1 MRIDHKLQ
9 RVQVDSFEISDEL
22 VYRFFVSLPENERE
36 TALLRAIRIGVLAT
50 MEDRFSAF
58 LSKTTD
64 DLGVQLENLKLLFDM
79 KQEVFHKTAIKGVA
93 AENDILEFLEAY
105 IEHFHLGDVVS
116 LSGTSK
122 GLLKNNKT
130 GDILAYVGGEN
141 SGKKVA
147 IECKFD
153 KSIKLGDVDS
163 PDIASN
169 KYDTAWSQL
178 LESTVNRGANA
189 SIIVFDQTLADASIQ
204 RIVDGVTYI
213 ENIGFICIID
223 YEASDYHNLAIAYNL
238 ARGLALRKDGKNVEV
253 EFVNMLIKRLLKD
266 IRDVQNIEMLVK
278 TNIKNNQQ
286 ILKNIE
292 KSLLSIEFNQQYLVK
307 YLEDGA
313 LSKAD
318 LLDFYQREDIRAKYK
333 LISKEIEI
341 YDKSTICYICLDRVV
356 IMDDATLWRML
367 HGYCWRNIF

>member
-22 VYRFFVSLPENERE
+22 VYRYFDTLPEAERE
-36 TALLRAIRIGVLAT
+36 AALLRAIRIGVLAT

-93 AENDILEFLEAY
+93 AENDILEFLEEY
-105 IEHFHLGDVVS
+105 IERNHLGDVVS
-116 LSGTSK
+116 LTGTSK

-130 GDILAYVGGEN
+130 GDIMAFVGGES
-141 SGKKVA
+141 SGRKVA

-153 KSIKLGDVDS
+153 KSIKLGDIDS

-178 LESTVNRGANA
+178 LEATVNRDANA
-189 SIIVFDQTLADASIQ
+189 SIIVFDKTLADASIQ
-204 RIVDGVTYI
+204 RAVDGVTYVDG
-213 ENIGFICIID
+213 IGFICIID
-223 YEASDYHNLAIAYNL
+223 YEASDYQNLAVAYNL

-253 EFVNMLIKRLLKD
+253 EFVNMLIGRLLKD

-292 KSLLSIEFNQQYLVK
+292 KSLLSIEFDQRYLAK
-307 YLEDGA
+307 YMEDGY

-318 LLDFYQREDIRAKYK
+318 LLEFYQREEIRAKYK
-333 LISKEIEI
+333 LIAKEIE
-341 YDKSTICYICLDRVV
+341 
-356 IMDDATLWRML
+356 AEE
-367 HGYCWRNIF
+367 GE

>member
-9 RVQVDSFEISDEL
+9 RIQVDSFEISDEL
-22 VYRFFVSLPENERE
+22 VYRFFNSLPENERE

-79 KQEVFHKTAIKGVA
+79 KQEIFHKTAIKGVT
-93 AENDILEFLEAY
+93 AENDILEFLETY
-105 IEHFHLGDVVS
+105 IDHFHLGDVVS

-163 PDIASN
+163 LDIASN
-169 KYDTAWSQL
+169 EYDTAWSQL
-178 LESTVNRGANA
+178 LETTVNRGANTG
-189 SIIVFDQTLADASIQ
+189 IIVFDKTLADASIQ
-204 RIVDGVTYI
+204 RAVDGVTYI
-213 ENIGFICIID
+213 DNIGFICIID
-223 YEASDYHNLAIAYNL
+223 YEASDYHNLAIAYNF
-238 ARGLALRKDGKNVEV
+238 ARRLALRKDGKNIEV
-253 EFVNMLIKRLLKD
+253 DFVNMLIQRLLKD
-266 IRDVQNIEMLVK
+266 IRDIQNIEMLVK
-278 TNIKNNQQ
+278 NNIKNNLQ

-292 KSLLSIEFNQQYLVK
+292 KSLLSIEFNQQYLMK
-307 YLEDGA
+307 YLEDGY
-313 LSKAD
+313 LSKVD
-318 LLDFYQREDIRAKYK
+318 LLDFYQREEIRAKYK
-333 LISKEIEI
+333 LISKEIE
-341 YDKSTICYICLDRVV
+341 SL
-356 IMDDATLWRML
+356 
-367 HGYCWRNIF
+367 GNE

>member
-1 MRIDHKLQ
+1 
-9 RVQVDSFEISDEL
+9 
-22 VYRFFVSLPENERE
+22 
-36 TALLRAIRIGVLAT
+36 
-50 MEDRFSAF
+50 
-58 LSKTTD
+58 
-64 DLGVQLENLKLLFDM
+64 M
-79 KQEVFHKTAIKGVA
+79 KQEFFHKTAIKGIA

-105 IEHFHLGDVVS
+105 IERFHLGDVVS

-122 GLLKNNKT
+122 DLLKNNKT

-163 PDIASN
+163 PDIA
-169 KYDTAWSQL
+169 WSQL
-178 LESTVNRGANA
+178 LEATVNRGANA
-189 SIIVFDQTLADASIQ
+189 SIIVFDKTLADASIQ

-223 YEASDYHNLAIAYNL
+223 YEASDFHNLAIAYNF
-238 ARGLALRKDGKNVEV
+238 ARGLALRKDGKNIEV
-253 EFVNMLIKRLLKD
+253 DFVNMLIQRLLKD

-278 TNIKNNQQ
+278 NNIKNNQQ

-292 KSLLSIEFNQQYLVK
+292 KNLLSIEFNQQYLMK
-307 YLEDGA
+307 YLEDGS
-313 LSKAD
+313 LSKVD

-333 LISKEIEI
+333 LISKEIESI
-341 YDKSTICYICLDRVV
+341 EAEKDWIK
-356 IMDDATLWRML
+356 IMKCR
-367 HGYCWRNIF
+367 

>member
-22 VYRFFVSLPENERE
+22 VYRYFNSLPENERE
-36 TALLRAIRIGVLAT
+36 IALLRAIRIGVLAT

-58 LSKTTD
+58 LSKTTN

-79 KQEVFHKTAIKGVA
+79 RQEIFHKTAIKGVA
-93 AENDILEFLEAY
+93 AENDILEYLEAY
-105 IEHFHLGDVVS
+105 VERFVPRDVVS

-178 LESTVNRGANA
+178 LEATVNRGANA
-189 SIIVFDQTLADASIQ
+189 SIIVFDKTLADASIQ
-204 RIVDGVTYI
+204 RVVNGVTYI
-213 ENIGFICIID
+213 DNIGFICIID

-238 ARGLALRKDGKNVEV
+238 ARGLALRSDGKKVEV
-253 EFVNMLIKRLLKD
+253 GFVNMFIQRLLKD

-286 ILKNIE
+286 ILKSIE

-307 YLEDGA
+307 YMEDGT

-333 LISKEIEI
+333 LISKEIE
-341 YDKSTICYICLDRVV
+341 SLE
-356 IMDDATLWRML
+356 AE
-367 HGYCWRNIF
+367 

>member
-22 VYRFFVSLPENERE
+22 VYRYFDSLPEAERE
-36 TALLRAIRIGVLAT
+36 AALLRAIRIGVLAT

-93 AENDILEFLEAY
+93 AENDILEFLEGY
-105 IEHFHLGDVVS
+105 IERNHLGDVVS
-116 LSGTSK
+116 LTGTSK

-130 GDILAYVGGEN
+130 GDIMAYVGGES
-141 SGKKVA
+141 SGRKVA

-178 LESTVNRGANA
+178 LEATVNRDANA
-189 SIIVFDQTLADASIQ
+189 SIIVFDKSLADASIQ
-204 RIVDGVTYI
+204 RAVDGVTYVDG
-213 ENIGFICIID
+213 IGFICIID
-223 YEASDYHNLAIAYNL
+223 YEASDYQNLAVAYNL

-253 EFVNMLIKRLLKD
+253 EFVNMLIGRLLKD
-266 IRDVQNIEMLVK
+266 IRDVQSIETLVK

-292 KSLLSIEFNQQYLVK
+292 KSLLSIEFDQK
-307 YLEDGA
+307 YLAKYMEDGY

-318 LLDFYQREDIRAKYK
+318 LLEFYQREEIRAKYK
-333 LISKEIEI
+333 LIAKEIE
-341 YDKSTICYICLDRVV
+341 
-356 IMDDATLWRML
+356 AEE
-367 HGYCWRNIF
+367 GE

>member
-22 VYRFFVSLPENERE
+22 VYRYFDSLPEAERE
-36 TALLRAIRIGVLAT
+36 AALLRAIRIGVLAT

-93 AENDILEFLEAY
+93 AENDILEFLEGY
-105 IEHFHLGDVVS
+105 IERNHLGDVVS
-116 LSGTSK
+116 LTGTSK

-130 GDILAYVGGEN
+130 GDIMAYVGGES
-141 SGKKVA
+141 SGRKVA

-178 LESTVNRGANA
+178 LEAAVNRDANA
-189 SIIVFDQTLADASIQ
+189 SIIVFDKSLADASIQ
-204 RIVDGVTYI
+204 RAVDGVTYVDG
-213 ENIGFICIID
+213 IGFICIID
-223 YEASDYHNLAIAYNL
+223 YEASDYQNLAVAYNL

-253 EFVNMLIKRLLKD
+253 EFVNMLIQRLLKD
-266 IRDVQNIEMLVK
+266 IRDVQSIETLVK

-292 KSLLSIEFNQQYLVK
+292 KSLLSIEFDQRYLAK
-307 YLEDGA
+307 YLEDGY
-313 LSKAD
+313 LNKTD
-318 LLDFYQREDIRAKYK
+318 LLEFYQREEIRAKYK
-333 LISKEIEI
+333 LIAREIEAEEI
-341 YDKSTICYICLDRVV
+341 EAK
-356 IMDDATLWRML
+356 
-367 HGYCWRNIF
+367 

>member
-9 RVQVDSFEISDEL
+9 RIQVDSFEISDEL
-22 VYRFFVSLPENERE
+22 VYRYFDSLSETERE
-36 TALLRAIRIGVLAT
+36 AALLRTIRIGVLAT

-93 AENDILEFLEAY
+93 AENDILEFLEGY
-105 IEHFHLGDVVS
+105 IEKYHLGDVVS
-116 LSGTSK
+116 LTGTSK
-122 GLLKNNKT
+122 GMLKNNKT
-130 GDILAYVGGEN
+130 GDAMAFMGGES
-141 SGKKVA
+141 SGRKVV

-153 KSIKLGDVDS
+153 KGIKLGDVDS

-178 LESTVNRGANA
+178 LEATVNREANA
-189 SIIVFDQTLADASIQ
+189 SVIVFDKTLADASIQ
-204 RIVDGVTYI
+204 RAVDGVTYVDG
-213 ENIGFICIID
+213 IGFICIID
-223 YEASDYHNLAIAYNL
+223 YEASDYQNLAVAYNL

-253 EFVNMLIKRLLKD
+253 EFVNMLIQRLLKD
-266 IRDVQNIEMLVK
+266 VRDVQNIEMLVR

-292 KSLLSIEFNQQYLVK
+292 KSLLSIEFDQKYLAK
-307 YLEDGA
+307 YLEDGY

-318 LLDFYQREDIRAKYK
+318 LLEFYQREEIRARYK
-333 LISKEIEI
+333 LIAKDIEAE
-341 YDKSTICYICLDRVV
+341 DND
-356 IMDDATLWRML
+356 
-367 HGYCWRNIF
+367 

>member
-9 RVQVDSFEISDEL
+9 RVQVEGFEISDEL
-22 VYRFFVSLPENERE
+22 VYRYFDSLPENERE
-36 TALLRAIRIGVLAT
+36 IALLRAIRIGILAM

-58 LSKTTD
+58 LSKTTN

-93 AENDILEFLEAY
+93 AENDILEFLKSY
-105 IEHFHLGDVVS
+105 IERCRLGDVVS

-130 GDILAYVGGEN
+130 GDIMAYIGDEN
-141 SGKKVA
+141 SGKKIA

-169 KYDTAWSQL
+169 KYDTAWGQL
-178 LESTVNRGANA
+178 LEASVNRDANT
-189 SIIVFDQTLADASIQ
+189 SIIVFDKTLADASIQ
-204 RIVDGVTYI
+204 RAVDGVMYI
-213 ENIGFICIID
+213 NNIGFVCIID
-223 YEASDYHNLAIAYNL
+223 YETSNYQNLAIAYNL
-238 ARGLALRKDGKNVEV
+238 ARGLALRRDGKNVKV
-253 EFVNMLIKRLLKD
+253 GFVNLLIQRLLKD
-266 IRDVQNIEMLVK
+266 IRDIQNIEMLVK
-278 TNIKNNQQ
+278 TNIKNNLQ

-307 YLEDGA
+307 YLEDGV

-318 LLDFYQREDIRAKYK
+318 LLDFYQREEIRAKYK
-333 LISKEIEI
+333 LISKEIESI
-341 YDKSTICYICLDRVV
+341 EVE
-356 IMDDATLWRML
+356 
-367 HGYCWRNIF
+367 

>member
-9 RVQVDSFEISDEL
+9 RIQVDSFEISDEL
-22 VYRFFVSLPENERE
+22 VYRFFISIPENERE

-79 KQEVFHKTAIKGVA
+79 KQEIFHKTAIKGVA
-93 AENDILEFLEAY
+93 AENDILEFLETY
-105 IEHFHLGDVVS
+105 IDNFHLGDVVS

-163 PDIASN
+163 LDIASN

-178 LESTVNRGANA
+178 LETAVNRGANT
-189 SIIVFDQTLADASIQ
+189 SIIVFDKTLADASIQ
-204 RIVDGVTYI
+204 RAVDGVSYI
-213 ENIGFICIID
+213 DNIGFICIID
-223 YEASDYHNLAIAYNL
+223 YEASDYHNLAIAYNF
-238 ARGLALRKDGKNVEV
+238 ARRLALRKDGKNIEV
-253 EFVNMLIKRLLKD
+253 DFVNMLIQRLLKD
-266 IRDVQNIEMLVK
+266 IRDIQNIEMLVK
-278 TNIKNNQQ
+278 NNIKNNLQ

-292 KSLLSIEFNQQYLVK
+292 KSLLSIEFNQQYLMK
-307 YLEDGA
+307 YLEDGY
-313 LSKAD
+313 LSKVD
-318 LLDFYQREDIRAKYK
+318 LLDFYQREEIRAKYK
-333 LISKEIEI
+333 LISKEIESLGNE
-341 YDKSTICYICLDRVV
+341 YNY
-356 IMDDATLWRML
+356 
-367 HGYCWRNIF
+367 

>member
-1 MRIDHKLQ
+1 MRIDHKLS
-9 RVQVDSFEISDEL
+9 RVQIDSFEISDEL
-22 VYRFFVSLPENERE
+22 VFRYFDSLPESERE
-36 TALLRAIRIGVLAT
+36 AALMRAIRIGVLAQ
-50 MEDRFSAF
+50 MEDRFSSF
-58 LSKTTD
+58 LAKTTD

-93 AENDILEFLEAY
+93 AENDILEFLEGY
-105 IEHFHLGDVVS
+105 IERYHLGDVVS
-116 LSGTSK
+116 LTGTSK

-130 GDILAYVGGEN
+130 GDLMAYVGGEN
-141 SGKKVA
+141 SGRKVA

-153 KSIKLGDVDS
+153 KSIKLGDMDS

-178 LESTVNRGANA
+178 LEATVNRDANA
-189 SIIVFDQTLADASIQ
+189 SIIVFDKSLADASIQ
-204 RIVDGVTYI
+204 RAVDGVTYVDG
-213 ENIGFICIID
+213 IGFICIID
-223 YEASDYHNLAIAYNL
+223 YEASDYQNLAVAYNL

-253 EFVNMLIKRLLKD
+253 EFVNMLIGRLLKD

-292 KSLLSIEFNQQYLVK
+292 KSLLSIEFDQRYLAK
-307 YLEDGA
+307 YLEDGY

-318 LLDFYQREDIRAKYK
+318 LLEFYQREEIRAKYK
-333 LISKEIEI
+333 LIAKEIEEE
-341 YDKSTICYICLDRVV
+341 
-356 IMDDATLWRML
+356 
-367 HGYCWRNIF
+367 

>member
-22 VYRFFVSLPENERE
+22 VYRYFDSLPETERE
-36 TALLRAIRIGVLAT
+36 ASLLRAIRIGVLAT

-93 AENDILEFLEAY
+93 AENDILEFLEGY
-105 IEHFHLGDVVS
+105 IEKYHLGDVVS
-116 LSGTSK
+116 LTGTSK

-130 GDILAYVGGEN
+130 GDIIAFVGGES
-141 SGKKVA
+141 SGRKVV

-153 KSIKLGDVDS
+153 KSIKLGDVES

-178 LESTVNRGANA
+178 LEATVNRDANA
-189 SIIVFDQTLADASIQ
+189 SVIVFDKTLADASIQ
-204 RIVDGVTYI
+204 RAVDGITYV
-213 ENIGFICIID
+213 EGIGFICIID
-223 YEASDYHNLAIAYNL
+223 YEASDYQNLAVAYNL

-253 EFVNMLIKRLLKD
+253 EFVNMLIQRLLKD
-266 IRDVQNIEMLVK
+266 IRDVQNIEMLVR

-292 KSLLSIEFNQQYLVK
+292 KSLLSIEFDQK
-307 YLEDGA
+307 YLAKYMEDGY

-318 LLDFYQREDIRAKYK
+318 MLEFYQREEIRARYK
-333 LISKEIEI
+333 LIAKEIEVE
-341 YDKSTICYICLDRVV
+341 DND
-356 IMDDATLWRML
+356 
-367 HGYCWRNIF
+367 

>member
-9 RVQVDSFEISDEL
+9 RVQVDGFEISDEL
-22 VYRFFVSLPENERE
+22 VYRYFDSLPEAERE

-93 AENDILEFLEAY
+93 AENDILEFLEGY
-105 IEHFHLGDVVS
+105 IERNHMGDVVS
-116 LSGTSK
+116 LTGTSK

-130 GDILAYVGGEN
+130 GDIMAYVGGES
-141 SGKKVA
+141 SGRKVA

-178 LESTVNRGANA
+178 LEATVNRDANA
-189 SIIVFDQTLADASIQ
+189 SIIVFDKTLADASIQ
-204 RIVDGVTYI
+204 RAVDGVTYVDG
-213 ENIGFICIID
+213 IGFICIID
-223 YEASDYHNLAIAYNL
+223 YEASDYQNLAVVYNL

-253 EFVNMLIKRLLKD
+253 EFVNMLIQRLLKD

-292 KSLLSIEFNQQYLVK
+292 KSLLSIEFDQRYLAK
-307 YLEDGA
+307 YLEDGY
-313 LSKAD
+313 LNKAD
-318 LLDFYQREDIRAKYK
+318 LLEFYQREEIRAKYK
-333 LISKEIEI
+333 LIAKEIE
-341 YDKSTICYICLDRVV
+341 VEE
-356 IMDDATLWRML
+356 
-367 HGYCWRNIF
+367 GE

>member
-22 VYRFFVSLPENERE
+22 VYRYFDSLPETERE
-36 TALLRAIRIGVLAT
+36 ASLLRAIRIGVLAT

-93 AENDILEFLEAY
+93 AENDILEFLEVY
-105 IEHFHLGDVVS
+105 LERYHLGDVVS
-116 LSGTSK
+116 LTGTSK

-130 GDILAYVGGEN
+130 GDIMAYVGGES
-141 SGKKVA
+141 SGRKVA

-153 KSIKLGDVDS
+153 KSIKLGDIDS

-178 LESTVNRGANA
+178 LEVTVNRDANA
-189 SIIVFDQTLADASIQ
+189 SIIVFDKSLADASIQ
-204 RIVDGVTYI
+204 RVVDGVTYV
-213 ENIGFICIID
+213 EGIGFICIID
-223 YEASDYHNLAIAYNL
+223 YEASDYQNLAVAYNL
-238 ARGLALRKDGKNVEV
+238 ARGMALRKDGKNVEV
-253 EFVNMLIKRLLKD
+253 EFVNMLIGRLLKD
-266 IRDVQNIEMLVK
+266 IRDVQNIELLVK

-292 KSLLSIEFNQQYLVK
+292 KSLLSIEFDQQYLSK
-307 YLEDGA
+307 YLEDGY

-318 LLDFYQREDIRAKYK
+318 LLEFYQREEIRAKYK
-333 LISKEIEI
+333 LIAKEIEG
-341 YDKSTICYICLDRVV
+341 D
-356 IMDDATLWRML
+356 
-367 HGYCWRNIF
+367 

>member
-22 VYRFFVSLPENERE
+22 VYRYFDSLPEAERE
-36 TALLRAIRIGVLAT
+36 AALLRAIRIGVLAT

-79 KQEVFHKTAIKGVA
+79 KQEVFHKTSIKGVA
-93 AENDILEFLEAY
+93 AENDILEFLEEY
-105 IEHFHLGDVVS
+105 IERNRLGDVVS
-116 LSGTSK
+116 LTGTSK

-130 GDILAYVGGEN
+130 GDIMAYVGGES
-141 SGKKVA
+141 SGRKVA

-153 KSIKLGDVDS
+153 KSIRLGDVDS

-178 LESTVNRGANA
+178 LEATVNRDANA
-189 SIIVFDQTLADASIQ
+189 SIIVFDKTLADASIQ
-204 RIVDGVTYI
+204 RSVDGVTYVDG
-213 ENIGFICIID
+213 IGFVCIID
-223 YEASDYHNLAIAYNL
+223 YEASDYQNLAVAYNL

-253 EFVNMLIKRLLKD
+253 EFVNMLIQRLLKD
-266 IRDVQNIEMLVK
+266 IRDVQSIETLVK

-292 KSLLSIEFNQQYLVK
+292 KSLLSIEFDQRYLVK
-307 YLEDGA
+307 YLEDGY

-318 LLDFYQREDIRAKYK
+318 LLEFYQREEIRARYK
-333 LISKEIEI
+333 LIAKEIE
-341 YDKSTICYICLDRVV
+341 
-356 IMDDATLWRML
+356 AEE
-367 HGYCWRNIF
+367 GE

>member
-36 TALLRAIRIGVLAT
+36 TALLRAIHIGVLAT

-105 IEHFHLGDVVS
+105 IERFHLGDVVS

-189 SIIVFDQTLADASIQ
+189 SIIVFDKTLADASIQ
-204 RIVDGVTYI
+204 RVVDGVAYI

-223 YEASDYHNLAIAYNL
+223 YEVSDYHNLAIAYNL

-253 EFVNMLIKRLLKD
+253 DFVNMLIQRLLKD

-278 TNIKNNQQ
+278 SNLKNNQQ

-292 KSLLSIEFNQQYLVK
+292 KSLLSIEFNQQYLEK
-307 YLEDGA
+307 YLEDGV
-313 LSKAD
+313 LCKAD
-318 LLDFYQREDIRAKYK
+318 LLEFYQREDIRAKYK
-333 LISKEIEI
+333 LISKEIEN
-341 YDKSTICYICLDRVV
+341 LEV
-356 IMDDATLWRML
+356 
-367 HGYCWRNIF
+367 

>member
-22 VYRFFVSLPENERE
+22 VYRFFDSLPEAERE
-36 TALLRAIRIGVLAT
+36 AALLRAIRIGVLAT

-93 AENDILEFLEAY
+93 AENDILEFLEGY
-105 IEHFHLGDVVS
+105 IERNHLGDVVS
-116 LSGTSK
+116 LTGTSK

-130 GDILAYVGGEN
+130 GDIMAYVGGES
-141 SGKKVA
+141 SGRKVA

-178 LESTVNRGANA
+178 LEATVNRDANA
-189 SIIVFDQTLADASIQ
+189 SIIVFDKTLADASIQ
-204 RIVDGVTYI
+204 RAVDGVTYVDG
-213 ENIGFICIID
+213 IGFVCIID
-223 YEASDYHNLAIAYNL
+223 YEASDYQNLAVAYNL

-253 EFVNMLIKRLLKD
+253 EFVNMLIGRLLKD
-266 IRDVQNIEMLVK
+266 IRDVQSIETLVK

-292 KSLLSIEFNQQYLVK
+292 KSLLSIEFDQRYLAK
-307 YLEDGA
+307 YLEDGY
-313 LSKAD
+313 LNKAD
-318 LLDFYQREDIRAKYK
+318 LLEFYQREEIRAKYK
-333 LISKEIEI
+333 LIAKEIEAEEGE
-341 YDKSTICYICLDRVV
+341 L
-356 IMDDATLWRML
+356 
-367 HGYCWRNIF
+367 

>member
-9 RVQVDSFEISDEL
+9 RVQVDGFEISDEL
-22 VYRFFVSLPENERE
+22 VYRYFDSLPENERE
-36 TALLRAIRIGVLAT
+36 PALLRAIRIGVLAT

-58 LSKTTD
+58 LSKTTN
-64 DLGVQLENLKLLFDM
+64 DLGIQLENLKLLFDM
-79 KQEVFHKTAIKGVA
+79 KQEVFHKSAIKGVA
-93 AENDILEFLEAY
+93 AENDILDFLKTH
-105 IEHFHLGDVVS
+105 IERCGLGDVLS

-130 GDILAYVGGEN
+130 GDIMAYVGDEN

-169 KYDTAWSQL
+169 KYDTAWGQL
-178 LESTVNRGANA
+178 LEASVNRDANV
-189 SIIVFDQTLADASIQ
+189 SIIVFDKALADASIQ
-204 RIVDGVTYI
+204 QAVDGVLYI
-213 ENIGFICIID
+213 NSIGFVCIID
-223 YEASDYHNLAIAYNL
+223 YEASNYHNLAIAYNL
-238 ARGLALRKDGKNVEV
+238 ARGLALKRDGKNVEV
-253 EFVNMLIKRLLKD
+253 DFVNMLIKRLLKD
-266 IRDVQNIEMLVK
+266 IRDVQSIEILVK

-292 KSLLSIEFNQQYLVK
+292 KSLLSIEFDQQYLVK
-307 YLEDGA
+307 YLEDGF
-313 LSKAD
+313 LDKAD

-333 LISKEIEI
+333 LISKEIESI
-341 YDKSTICYICLDRVV
+341 ETE
-356 IMDDATLWRML
+356 
-367 HGYCWRNIF
+367 

>member
-22 VYRFFVSLPENERE
+22 VFRFFVSLPENERE

-64 DLGVQLENLKLLFDM
+64 DLGVQLENLKLLFEM

-93 AENDILEFLEAY
+93 AENDIFDFLEAY
-105 IEHFHLGDVVS
+105 IERFHYGDIVS

-141 SGKKVA
+141 SGKKIA

-178 LESTVNRGANA
+178 LEASVNRDANA
-189 SIIVFDQTLADASIQ
+189 SIIVFDKTLADASIQ
-204 RIVDGVTYI
+204 RTVDGVSYI
-213 ENIGFICIID
+213 DNIGFVCIID

-238 ARGLALRKDGKNVEV
+238 ARGLALRKDGKNVEMD
-253 EFVNMLIKRLLKD
+253 FVNMLIQRLLKD
-266 IRDVQNIEMLVK
+266 IRDIQNIEMLVK
-278 TNIKNNQQ
+278 NNIKNNQQ

-292 KSLLSIEFNQQYLVK
+292 KSLLSIEFNQLYLVK
-307 YLEDGA
+307 YLEDGY
-313 LSKAD
+313 LSKTD
-318 LLDFYQREDIRAKYK
+318 LLDFYQREEIRAKYK
-333 LISKEIEI
+333 LISKEIE
-341 YDKSTICYICLDRVV
+341 STE
-356 IMDDATLWRML
+356 AE
-367 HGYCWRNIF
+367 

>member
-22 VYRFFVSLPENERE
+22 VYRYFDSLPEAERE
-36 TALLRAIRIGVLAT
+36 AALLRAIRIGVLAT

-93 AENDILEFLEAY
+93 AENDILDFLEEY
-105 IEHFHLGDVVS
+105 IERNHLGDVVS
-116 LSGTSK
+116 LTGTSK

-130 GDILAYVGGEN
+130 GDIMAFVGGES
-141 SGKKVA
+141 SGRKVS

-153 KSIKLGDVDS
+153 KSIKLGDIDS

-178 LESTVNRGANA
+178 LEATVNRDANA
-189 SIIVFDQTLADASIQ
+189 SIIVFDKTLADASIQ
-204 RIVDGVTYI
+204 RAVDGVTYVDG
-213 ENIGFICIID
+213 IGFICIID
-223 YEASDYHNLAIAYNL
+223 YEASDYQNLAVAYNL

-253 EFVNMLIKRLLKD
+253 EFVNMLIQRLLKD
-266 IRDVQNIEMLVK
+266 IRDVQSIETLVK

-292 KSLLSIEFNQQYLVK
+292 KSLLSIEFDQKYLAK
-307 YLEDGA
+307 YLEDGY
-313 LSKAD
+313 LNKAD
-318 LLDFYQREDIRAKYK
+318 LLEFYQREEIRAKYK
-333 LISKEIEI
+333 LIAKEIE
-341 YDKSTICYICLDRVV
+341 
-356 IMDDATLWRML
+356 AEE
-367 HGYCWRNIF
+367 GE

>member
-22 VYRFFVSLPENERE
+22 VYRYFGSLPEAERE
-36 TALLRAIRIGVLAT
+36 AALLRAIRIGVLAT

-93 AENDILEFLEAY
+93 AENDILEFLESY
-105 IEHFHLGDVVS
+105 IERYHLGDVVS

-130 GDILAYVGGEN
+130 GDIMAYVGGES
-141 SGKKVA
+141 SGRKVA

-178 LESTVNRGANA
+178 LEATVNRDANA
-189 SIIVFDQTLADASIQ
+189 SIIVFDKTLADASIQ
-204 RIVDGVTYI
+204 RAVDGVSYVDG
-213 ENIGFICIID
+213 IGFICIID
-223 YEASDYHNLAIAYNL
+223 YEASDYQNLAVAYNL

-253 EFVNMLIKRLLKD
+253 EFVNMLIQRLLKD
-266 IRDVQNIEMLVK
+266 IRDVQNIEMLAK

-292 KSLLSIEFNQQYLVK
+292 KSLLSIEFDQKYLAK
-307 YLEDGA
+307 YLEDGY

-318 LLDFYQREDIRAKYK
+318 LLEFYQREEIRAKYK
-333 LISKEIEI
+333 LIAREIENE
-341 YDKSTICYICLDRVV
+341 V
-356 IMDDATLWRML
+356 
-367 HGYCWRNIF
+367 